1 MTTDSMPE
9 TTLQAQNTRLR
20 QFLSAYMPTAFL
32 FGIVFLVLALV
43 FRDLATGISGVAVVL
58 NGAILLYALRNVRQ
72 GKVQSA
78 IVTTSVGLLMGGL
91 IILLVQPFFFA
102 TLTLTPLLV
111 IVLGLQYLTLQP
123 LKRLIAA
130 SGACSLI
137 AIIVGHLLPQGVLSS
152 NLPEWFRE
160 TLQIGAAAAAV
171 VFVMVLLWH
180 FSVLLNDMLASLRS
194 ANREMEIQQTR
205 LVRAN
210 EQLQQQ
216 LASERE
222 LLNLVSAL
230 ETPVVSLAEGI
241 LLAPIVGHIDSRRAD
256 TLRSHLLE
264 AVHVNRT
271 KLMILDITGVTTI
284 DTSVA
289 QALMMTIQALRLL
302 GCRVV
307 VSGISA
313 TVAMTLTHLGIDMSN
328 VETVRSPEEALQ
340 RLRAGERLAHLPV
353 VTNGLKVEG

>member
-20 QFLSAYMPTAFL
+20 QFLSAYMPIAFL
-32 FGIVFLVLALV
+32 FGVVFLVLALV
-43 FRDLATGISGVAVVL
+43 FRDLATGISGVAIAL
-58 NGAILLYALRNVRQ
+58 NGAILLYALRSVRQ
-72 GKVQSA
+72 GNTQSA
-78 IVTTSVGLLMGGL
+78 VVATSIGLLAGGL
-91 IILLVQPFFFA
+91 VILLVQPFFFT
-102 TLTLTPLLV
+102 TLTLTPLLT
-111 IVLGLQYLTLQP
+111 IILGLQYLTLQL

-137 AIIVGHLLPQGVLSS
+137 AIIVGYQLHQGLFPS

-160 TLQIGAAAAAV
+160 PLQIGAAAAAV
-171 VFVMVLLWH
+171 AFVMVLLWQ
-180 FSVLLNDMLASLRS
+180 FSALLNDMLASLRS
-194 ANREMEIQQTR
+194 ANREMEVQQTK
-205 LVRAN
+205 LVRTN

-222 LLNLVSAL
+222 LLKLVSAL

-271 KLMILDITGVTTI
+271 NLMILDITGVTTI

-302 GCRVV
+302 GCKVI

-313 TVAMTLTHLGIDMSN
+313 TVALTLTHLGIDMSN

-340 RLRAGERLAHLPV
+340 RMRSGERLIHLPV
-353 VTNGLKVEG
+353 VTNGAKG

>member
-9 TTLQAQNTRLR
+9 STLQAQTTRLR

-43 FRDLATGISGVAVVL
+43 FRDLATGVSGAAVAL

-160 TLQIGAAAAAV
+160 TLQIGAAAATV

-256 TLRSHLLE
+256 TSASAFVGGCPQQSHQTHDPGYYRCHHYR
-264 AVHVNRT
+264 HVGGAGADDDDSGAALARLQRDHQRHLGN
-271 KLMILDITGVTTI
+271 
-284 DTSVA
+284 VA
-289 QALMMTIQALRLL
+289 L
-302 GCRVV
+302 
-307 VSGISA
+307 
-313 TVAMTLTHLGIDMSN
+313 TLTHLGIDMSN

-340 RLRAGERLAHLPV
+340 RLRTGERLAHLPV

>member
-1 MTTDSMPE
+1 MPE
-9 TTLQAQNTRLR
+9 STLQAQNIRLR

-160 TLQIGAAAAAV
+160 TLQIGAAAATV
-171 VFVMVLLWH
+171 V
-180 FSVLLNDMLASLRS
+180 
-194 ANREMEIQQTR
+194 E
-205 LVRAN
+205 
-210 EQLQQQ
+210 
-216 LASERE
+216 
-222 LLNLVSAL
+222 
-230 ETPVVSLAEGI
+230 
-241 LLAPIVGHIDSRRAD
+241 
-256 TLRSHLLE
+256 
-264 AVHVNRT
+264 
-271 KLMILDITGVTTI
+271 
-284 DTSVA
+284 
-289 QALMMTIQALRLL
+289 
-302 GCRVV
+302 
-307 VSGISA
+307 
-313 TVAMTLTHLGIDMSN
+313 
-328 VETVRSPEEALQ
+328 
-340 RLRAGERLAHLPV
+340 
-353 VTNGLKVEG
+353 

>member
-1 MTTDSMPE
+1 MTTDVMPE
-9 TTLQAQNTRLR
+9 STIQEQNTRLR

-32 FGIVFLVLALV
+32 FGVVFLVLALV
-43 FRDLATGISGVAVVL
+43 FRDLATGISGVAIAL
-58 NGAILLYALRNVRQ
+58 NGVVLLYALHNVRL
-72 GKVQSA
+72 GKIQSA
-78 IVTTSVGLLMGGL
+78 VMITGAGLLGGGL

-111 IVLGLQYLTLQP
+111 IILGLQYLPLQP
-123 LKRLIAA
+123 LKRLIVAG
-130 SGACSLI
+130 GACSLI
-137 AIIVGHLLPQGVLSS
+137 AIIVGYQLHQGLLPS
-152 NLPEWFRE
+152 NLPMWFRE
-160 TLQIGAAAAAV
+160 PLQIGSTAAAV

-194 ANREMEIQQTR
+194 ANREMEVQQTK
-205 LVRAN
+205 LVRTN

-222 LLNLVSAL
+222 LLKLVSAL

-256 TLRSHLLE
+256 VLRAHLLE
-264 AVHVNRT
+264 AVYSKRT
-271 KLMILDITGVTTI
+271 KLMILDITAVTTI

-289 QALMMTIQALRLL
+289 QALMMTIQAIRLL
-302 GCRVV
+302 GCKVV

-313 TVAMTLTHLGIDMSN
+313 TVAMTLTHLGVDMSD
-328 VETVRSPEEALQ
+328 VETVRSPEEALE
-340 RLRAGERLAHLPV
+340 RMRSGERLTHLPV
-353 VTNGLKVEG
+353 VTNGAKG

>member
-1 MTTDSMPE
+1 
-9 TTLQAQNTRLR
+9 
-20 QFLSAYMPTAFL
+20 
-32 FGIVFLVLALV
+32 
-43 FRDLATGISGVAVVL
+43 
-58 NGAILLYALRNVRQ
+58 
-72 GKVQSA
+72 
-78 IVTTSVGLLMGGL
+78 
-91 IILLVQPFFFA
+91 
-102 TLTLTPLLV
+102 LLV

-137 AIIVGHLLPQGVLSS
+137 AIIVGHLLPQGVLPS

-160 TLQIGAAAAAV
+160 TLQIGAAAATV

-205 LVRAN
+205 LVRTN

-222 LLNLVSAL
+222 LLKLVSAL

-289 QALMMTIQALRLL
+289 QALMMTVQALRLL